1 MHLFPKHEHS
11 RIRWEAIMRGTWA
24 FPAAVGRMAFKA
36 CGLGADGRIAP
47 GMFWKSG
54 QKGEIF
60 LDPLMFMVT
69 SRNHTPKFMVSGT

>member
-1 MHLFPKHEHS
+1 
-11 RIRWEAIMRGTWA
+11 MRGTWL
-24 FPAAVGRMAFKA
+24 FPAAVGRMALKA

-60 LDPLMFMVT
+60 LDPLVFVVT
-69 SRNHTPKFMVSGT
+69 GTPQSLGLASHKKI